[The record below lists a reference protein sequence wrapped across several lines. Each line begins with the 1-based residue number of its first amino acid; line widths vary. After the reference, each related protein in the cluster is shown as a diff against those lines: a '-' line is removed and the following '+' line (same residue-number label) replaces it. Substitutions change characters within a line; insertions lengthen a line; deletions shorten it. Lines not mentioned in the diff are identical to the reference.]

1 MIFHIDFF
9 VISGSSYQVTQYLQ
23 RWISAQYGQ
32 FGDGRGINASS
43 EKRMAKFYKLKRRR
57 NRQKAQ
63 FEMQP

>member
-32 FGDGRGINASS
+32 FGDGRGINKNGKILQIKTST
-43 EKRMAKFYKLKRRR
+43 
-57 NRQKAQ
+57 
-63 FEMQP
+63 